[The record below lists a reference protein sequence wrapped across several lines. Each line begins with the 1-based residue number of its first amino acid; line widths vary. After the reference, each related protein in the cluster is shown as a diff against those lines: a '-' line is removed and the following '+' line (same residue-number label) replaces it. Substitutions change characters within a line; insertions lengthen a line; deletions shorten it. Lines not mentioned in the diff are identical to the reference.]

1 MRLMRFPD
9 IYGDQ
14 VLFTYASDL
23 WVTDRNGGLARR
35 LTSHPGMEQ
44 NARFSPDGR
53 WIAFTGSY
61 DGNPDVYV
69 IPSEGGEPVRL
80 TFESGADV
88 VLCWT
93 PDGRIAYSSMA
104 TSPGAF
110 TPQLCLVS
118 PKGGIPERTKLYEV
132 ADASFSPD
140 GTKIAFDRNRSHNFN
155 WRRYRGGTQG
165 RVCFYD
171 FHTGAYSEIPSGREN
186 NWQPMWVGGKVY
198 YISDKNLG
206 TRNLYSYDVATKRT
220 QQLTKFSDADIKW
233 PSSDGKTIVFEK
245 NGYLHAYDIA
255 SGEVT
260 TINCRVLGDMIAARP
275 QLRRLGEQI
284 TNLALSPSGL
294 RLAVEARGEI
304 FSVPQKNGETR
315 NITQSPG
322 SKQYAPR
329 WSPDGTTIAYLSDES
344 GEVQLRSVPQ
354 MSNASESKVIATDPS
369 HRLVGFRFSPD
380 GKMISYETIDGSLY
394 VMPSSGG
401 AATKILTAKY
411 QMGNYDWSPDSK
423 WIAYIDT
430 GANLFGAAYLYEV
443 ASKKTYKITDG
454 YYRDDYISFDLGGKY
469 LYLVSSRTFN
479 PTPGDFETIMQME
492 NSQRVYVVPL
502 TKDTANPL
510 LPAADEEPGAQ
521 PAQPAGAP
529 PAQKPEPSDIK
540 IDLDGLAA
548 RALALPW
555 PAGSY
560 QFIVGVE
567 NGVVVYGGGK
577 LMKYDLG
584 SRQSMDLLVGPLF
597 ALDFNPK
604 RTKIA
609 FKLGPIVGVS
619 DLRPGIDPN
628 AARVNVSNVE
638 AVIDPRSEWKQ
649 IFWEAWRW
657 ERDLFYDKDMAGVNW
672 DAVGKQ
678 YATLLP
684 FVSHRSDLNYVLGLM
699 IAELGTGHAYVGGGD
714 MGPMP
719 APIPTGG
726 LGADYE
732 VSGSYVRFK
741 RIYRGLNFEDERRG
755 PLGEPG
761 INVSEGDYLLA
772 IDGTPVTAATNP
784 NSLLVNKV
792 NRTVTLKVNSEPT
805 MEGAR
810 TVRVRPVA
818 DESDLRYIEWVEN
831 NRKYVERMSGGKI
844 GYMHVPNTAIEGM
857 IEFIKGFYSQA
868 DKEAVIVDERFNGG
882 GYIPTFFIEK
892 LARKYTTYFRPRYGE
907 DVGFPLQALDCPKV
921 MLINEYAGSGGDL
934 FPWLFRQAKLGP
946 LIGMRTWGG
955 LVGIQGSAPLVDGG
969 FLTAPGFGL
978 YDQTSG
984 EWIAENKGVEP
995 DIEVDNRPDL
1005 LAKGQD
1011 PQLDRAIAY
1020 LMDQL
1025 AKNPKRPHKTPP
1037 KPNTVG
1043 GGGGR

>member
-1 MRLMRFPD
+1 MRFPD
-9 IYGDQ
+9 IHGDQ
-14 VLFTYASDL
+14 VVFTYASDL
-23 WVTDRNGGLARR
+23 WVTDRRGGLARR
-35 LTSHPGMEQ
+35 LTSHPGTEQ
-44 NARFSPDGR
+44 YARFSPDGK
-53 WIAFTGSY
+53 WIAFTASY

-69 IPSEGGEPVRL
+69 IPSEGGEPLRL
-80 TFESGADV
+80 TYETSPDI

-93 PDGRIAYSSMA
+93 PDGRVAYSSPA

-118 PKGGIPERTKLYEV
+118 PKGGIPDRTKLYEV

-140 GTKIAFDRNRSHNFN
+140 GNQIAFNRNRSHNFN

-165 RVCFYD
+165 KVCFYD
-171 FHTGAYSEIPSGREN
+171 FRNGTYSEIPSGREN

-198 YISDKNLG
+198 FISDKNLG
-206 TRNLYSYDVATKRT
+206 TRNLYSYDVASKRV
-220 QQLTKFSDADIKW
+220 QQLTKFTDADIKW

-245 NGYLHAYDIA
+245 NGYLHTYDIA
-255 SGEVT
+255 SGEVGT
-260 TINCRVLGDMIAARP
+260 VNCRVLGDMIAARP
-275 QLRRLGEQI
+275 QLRRLGDQI
-284 TNLALSPSGL
+284 TNIAISPSGV

-304 FSVPQKNGETR
+304 FSVPQRNGETR
-315 NITQSPG
+315 NISQSPG
-322 SKQYAPR
+322 SKQYSPR
-329 WSPDGTTIAYLSDES
+329 WSPDGKTIAYLSDES
-344 GEVQLRSVPQ
+344 GEVQIRVVPQ
-354 MSNASESKVIATDPS
+354 MGNASESKVIATDPI
-369 HRLVGFRFSPD
+369 HRLVNFRFSPD
-380 GKMISYETIDGSLY
+380 GQMISYETIDGSLY
-394 VMPSSGG
+394 VMSAIGG
-401 AATKILTAKY
+401 RADKVLTAKY

-430 GANLFGAAYLYEV
+430 GSNLFGAAYLYNV
-443 ASKKTYKITDG
+443 AEKKSYKITEG
-454 YYRDDYISFDLGGKY
+454 YYRDDYIAFDLNGKY
-469 LYLVSSRTFN
+469 LYLISARTFN
-479 PTPGDFETIMQME
+479 PTPGDFEMIMQME
-492 NSQRVYVVPL
+492 NSQRVYVLPL
-502 TKDTANPL
+502 SKDTENPL
-510 LPAADEEPGAQ
+510 MPAADEEPTAATAKPGPPPGGQ
-521 PAQPAGAP
+521 AP
-529 PAQKPEPSDIK
+529 PKAEAPEVK
-540 IDLDGLAA
+540 IDLDGLAS
-548 RALALPW
+548 RALPLPW
-555 PAGSY
+555 PAGNY
-560 QFIVGVE
+560 QFAVGVE

-577 LMKYDLG
+577 LMKYDFA
-584 SRQSMDLLVGPLF
+584 SRQSADILAGPLS

-609 FKLGPIVGVS
+609 FKIGPVVGIS

-628 AARVNVSNVE
+628 GARVNVSNVE
-638 AVIDPRSEWKQ
+638 AVVDPRAEWKQ

-672 DAVGKQ
+672 DAIGKQ

-684 FVSHRSDLNYVLGLM
+684 YVSHRSDLNYVLGLM

-719 APIPTGG
+719 PPIPTGS

-732 VSGSYVRFK
+732 ISGNHVRFRK
-741 RIYRGLNFEDERRG
+741 IYRGLNFEDERRG

-761 INVSEGDYLLA
+761 LNVSEGDYLLA
-772 IDGTPVTAATNP
+772 IDGAPVTASTNP
-784 NSLLVNKV
+784 HSLLVNKA
-792 NRTVTLKVNSEPT
+792 NRTVVITVNNRPT

-810 TVRVRPVA
+810 TLRVRPIV
-818 DESDLRYIEWVEN
+818 DESELRYIEWVEA
-831 NRKYVERMSGGKI
+831 NRKYVEKASGGKI

-934 FPWLFRQAKLGP
+934 FPWFFRQAKLGP
-946 LIGMRTWGG
+946 LVGTRTWGG

-978 YDQTSG
+978 YDQTTG

-995 DIEVDNRPDL
+995 DIEVDNRPDI

-1011 PQLDRAIAY
+1011 AQLDRAIAY
-1020 LMDQL
+1020 LMEQL
-1025 AKNPKRPHKTPP
+1025 AKSPKKPHKVPPPP
-1037 KPNTVG
+1037 KVVGAG
-1043 GGGGR
+1043 GGQ